1 MPKANGH
8 ITEQKILEI
17 AEKLFSENGYDG
29 TSIEAIAKSV
39 GINKATIYY
48 HFKDKRDIIVSL
60 FKRSIDELEEKVT
73 LVNNPS
79 LGVRDHILMELD
91 YLRSK
96 RRILSVMMMEALKSD
111 PESTF
116 LFEVT
121 DIIIRNEIS
130 HYAQEKCKTDSQFN
144 NQYKTEE
151 FFMGILPF
159 FNYIIF
165 EDRWAEQLSIP
176 KDELREHF
184 VSAFMTNHIAGH
196 K

>member
-8 ITEQKILEI
+8 ITEQKILEV
-17 AEKLFSENGYDG
+17 AEKLFSEIGYDG
-29 TSIEAIAKSV
+29 TSIDAIAKNV

-60 FKRSIDELEEKVT
+60 FKRSIDELEEKVS

-79 LGVRDHILMELD
+79 RGVRDHILMELD

-96 RRILSVMMMEALKSD
+96 KRILSVMMMEALKSD
-111 PESTF
+111 SENNF

-121 DIIIRNEIS
+121 DIIIKNEIS
-130 HYAQEKCKTDSQFN
+130 HDAQENCKTDRQFEI
-144 NQYKTEE
+144 QYKTEE
-151 FFMGILPF
+151 FLMGILPF

-165 EDRWAEQLSIP
+165 EDRWAEQLGIP

-184 VSAFMTNHIAGH
+184 ISAFMTNHIAGH

>member
-121 DIIIRNEIS
+121 DIIIKNEIS
-130 HYAQEKCKTDSQFN
+130 HDAQEKCKTDSQFN